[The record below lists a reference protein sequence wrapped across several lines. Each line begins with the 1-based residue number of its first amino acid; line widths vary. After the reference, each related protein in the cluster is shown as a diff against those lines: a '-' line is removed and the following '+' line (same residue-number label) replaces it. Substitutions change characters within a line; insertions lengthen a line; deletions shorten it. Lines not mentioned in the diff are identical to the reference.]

1 MDTNQYLELFLEESN
16 EHLQAINDHLLKL
29 ENEPENIQVVGE
41 IFRSAHTLKGM
52 SATMG
57 FVDIADLTHEME
69 NVLDHLR
76 TEKIAVTTNLVDVL
90 FESVETLEEM
100 VASIREGGDGKKDVS
115 VLVSSLD
122 RMEKGEAVGGKA
134 LGKVIDGRLG
144 DISEYEQTV
153 ISQSKKLGF
162 ETFGLLIKISESCV
176 LKTARVFMIFE
187 VLEQLGDVI
196 KTLPEIE
203 ALENDQFETEF
214 QVVLIT
220 KAAETD
226 IRKQILNVSDV
237 SEVRISVLPSSQV
250 QQSQPDSVDTAETTI
265 NDELAAV
272 NSSTPTPTTAQ
283 AASKTI
289 RVNIERIDQLMNLF
303 EELIID
309 RGRLEDISNRKK
321 DPELNETVE
330 KMVHVS
336 SDLQSLILKMRMVP
350 VEQVF
355 NRFPR
360 MVRGLAKDLNKE
372 INLNII
378 GSETELDRTVIDEI
392 GDPLVHLIRN
402 SIDHGIE
409 RQDVRTQS
417 GKNPS
422 GNVTLRAYHSGNH
435 VFIEIEDDG
444 AGINR
449 EVILKKAVEKEIIA
463 ADAAETLTDN
473 QIYRLIFS
481 SGFSTAEQISDIS
494 GRGVGL
500 DVVKNKIE
508 LLGGTISI
516 ESQPGKGTLF
526 SIKLPLTLSILSA
539 MLVKVEDE
547 TYAVP
552 LSSILET
559 TTIEKS
565 QVLKAHGQKVI
576 DYRDR
581 VIPLVTL
588 SEVLNV
594 PKVQQKQLKKDSYA
608 ILVVKKDQQMT
619 ALAVDSFIGKKEIVL
634 KSLGDLIKNV
644 FAISGATILGDGNI
658 ALILDT
664 NDLIK

>member
-1 MDTNQYLELFLEESN
+1 METNQYLDLFLEEST

-29 ENEPENIQVVGE
+29 ENHPEDTAVVGE

-52 SATMG
+52 AATMG
-57 FVDIADLTHEME
+57 YSDIAELTHEME
-69 NVLDHLR
+69 NVLDLLR
-76 TEKIAVTTNLVDVL
+76 NEKIHVTTNVVDVIFQSL
-90 FESVETLEEM
+90 ESLEEM
-100 VASIREGGDGKKDVS
+100 VASIREGGQGNKDVS
-115 VLVSSLD
+115 ALVDLLN
-122 RMEKGEAVGGKA
+122 RIEKGDVEAAPVKPVLMDG
-134 LGKVIDGRLG
+134 LGPV
-144 DISEYEQTV
+144 SECEHTV
-153 ISQSKKLGF
+153 ITQAKSQGF
-162 ETFGLLIKISESCV
+162 EAYAISVTIDENCV
-176 LKTARVFMIFE
+176 LKGVRAYMVFE
-187 VLEQLGDVI
+187 ELENHGEVI
-196 KTLPEIE
+196 KTVPDVE
-203 ALENDQFETEF
+203 ALENEQFDNEF
-214 QVVLIT
+214 RVLLIS
-220 KAAETD
+220 KAIEEE
-226 IRKQILNVSDV
+226 IKLKLLNI
-237 SEVRISVLPSSQV
+237 SEVVKAEVDTFQPEQANLNQPDESARAEKSGDEPKTKPSS
-250 QQSQPDSVDTAETTI
+250 
-265 NDELAAV
+265 AA
-272 NSSTPTPTTAQ
+272 NQ

-309 RGRLEDISNRKK
+309 RGRLEDISARKK

-330 KMVHVS
+330 KMVRVS

-360 MVRGLAKDLNKE
+360 MVRGLAKDLDKE
-372 INLNII
+372 IQLTII
-378 GSETELDRTVIDEI
+378 GAETELDRTVIDEI

-409 RQDVRTQS
+409 APEVRKKN
-417 GKNPS
+417 GKNPE
-422 GNVTLRAYHSGNH
+422 GNVTLRAYQSGNH

-449 EVILKKAVEKEIIA
+449 EAVINKAVEKGIIA
-463 ADAAETLTDN
+463 PEDAPSLTDSEVY
-473 QIYRLIFS
+473 QLLFS

-508 LLGGTISI
+508 LLGGTITT
-516 ESQPGKGTLF
+516 ESKPGNGTLF

-559 TTIEKS
+559 ATIDRS
-565 QVLKAHGQKVI
+565 QVMKTHGQEVI
-576 DYRDR
+576 DYRDK

-588 SEVLNV
+588 RNVLNV
-594 PKVQQKQLKKDSYA
+594 PQTTEKQPEKNTYS
-608 ILVVKKDQQMT
+608 ILVVKKGSQMT
-619 ALAVDSFIGKKEIVL
+619 ALAVDSFIGKREIVL
-634 KSLGDLIKNV
+634 KSLGDYIKNV

>member
-1 MDTNQYLELFLEESN
+1 MEMNQYLEIFLEEST
-16 EHLQAINDHLLKL
+16 EHLQAINDQLLKL
-29 ENEPENIQVVGE
+29 EDHPEDIALIVE

-52 SATMG
+52 AATMG
-57 FVDIADLTHEME
+57 YTDIADLTHEME
-69 NVLDHLR
+69 NVLDLLR
-76 TEKIAVTTNLVDVL
+76 NEKIAVTTNVIDVIL
-90 FESVETLEEM
+90 QSLESLEEM

-115 VLVSSLD
+115 ALVDLLT
-122 RMEKGEAVGGKA
+122 RLEKGNAGEEHLKPVA
-134 LGKVIDGRLG
+134 IDGLAQV
-144 DISEYEQTV
+144 SQYEQTV
-153 ISQSKKLGF
+153 ISQSKSQGF
-162 ETFGLLIKISESCV
+162 ETYQISVTIDKGCV
-176 LKTARVFMIFE
+176 LRGVRAFMVF
-187 VLEQLGDVI
+187 
-196 KTLPEIE
+196 E
-203 ALENDQFETEF
+203 ALENLGDIIKTVPDGEAIENEQFESGF
-214 QVVLIT
+214 HVLLISKEKEEEIKQQLLKISEIEDVQIAPFETNQEDVDQSREASGIDIYENEPDT
-220 KAAETD
+220 KPAPAA
-226 IRKQILNVSDV
+226 N
-237 SEVRISVLPSSQV
+237 
-250 QQSQPDSVDTAETTI
+250 
-265 NDELAAV
+265 
-272 NSSTPTPTTAQ
+272 Q

-309 RGRLEDISNRKK
+309 RGRLEDISARRK
-321 DPELNETVE
+321 DTELNETVE
-330 KMVHVS
+330 KMVRVS
-336 SDLQSLILKMRMVP
+336 SDLQNLILKMRMVP

-372 INLNII
+372 IRLDII
-378 GSETELDRTVIDEI
+378 GAETELDRTVIDEI

-409 RQDVRTQS
+409 SPEVREQN
-417 GKNPS
+417 GKKPE
-422 GNVTLRAYHSGNH
+422 GNVTLRAYQSGNH

-449 EVILKKAVEKEIIA
+449 EAIIKKAVEKGIIA
-463 ADAAETLTDN
+463 AEQAENLTDN
-473 QIYRLIFS
+473 QVNQLIFS
-481 SGFSTAEQISDIS
+481 SGFSTAEHISDIS

-508 LLGGTISI
+508 LLGGTIST
-516 ESQPGKGTLF
+516 ESKPGKGTLF

-559 TTIEKS
+559 VTIHKS
-565 QVLKAHGQKVI
+565 QVMKAHGQEVI
-576 DYRDR
+576 DYRDK
-581 VIPLVTL
+581 VIPLVML
-588 SEVLNV
+588 SKVLNV
-594 PKVQQKQLKKDSYA
+594 PPAIEKKTKKDIYS
-608 ILVVKKDQQMT
+608 ILVVKKGSQMT
-619 ALAVDSFIGKKEIVL
+619 ALAVDSFIGKREIVL
-634 KSLGDLIKNV
+634 KSLGDYIKNV